1 MNENKDVVATD
12 IIKPPEQ
19 DSGSS
24 VIKVKKS
31 KSCNK
36 KQPDIMISILTRYMK
51 KQNLL
56 LLKKIADYKNV
67 DVEELKMDFLKPNY
81 FTPRI
86 E

>member
-1 MNENKDVVATD
+1 
-12 IIKPPEQ
+12 
-19 DSGSS
+19 
-24 VIKVKKS
+24 
-31 KSCNK
+31 
-36 KQPDIMISILTRYMK
+36 MISILTRYMK

-67 DVEELKMDFLKPNY
+67 DVEELKLDFLKPNY